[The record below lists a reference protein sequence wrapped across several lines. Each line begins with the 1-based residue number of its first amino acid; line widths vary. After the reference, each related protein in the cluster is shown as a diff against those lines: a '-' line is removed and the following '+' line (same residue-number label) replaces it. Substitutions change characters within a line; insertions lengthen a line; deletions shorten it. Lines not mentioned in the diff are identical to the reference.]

1 MTQTIPVVELASQLG
16 VREKTIRR
24 WIRGNELSV
33 TPGDEVVIEEVLP
46 YLRKKHPGVFH
57 ACLCDSRHGLV
68 KR

>member
-1 MTQTIPVVELASQLG
+1 MTQTIPVVELAPQLG

-33 TPGDEVVIEEVLP
+33 TPGDEVIIEEVLP
-46 YLRKKHPGVFH
+46 YLRKNHPAVFH
-57 ACLCDSRHGLV
+57 VLRQSSGYGLV